1 MNESFVEKNDHL
13 YPSLQ
18 PKAGLTDWFHLL
30 TDPDE
35 KRLAQLMKF
44 GQLQTWPKIAM
55 IRNRLRI
62 ENSIRLGRRHVR
74 DSHKSTRQQNTSAID
89 RIKEQ
94 QHSSGDDA
102 ASGDE
107 GRAMDEFKFLSGRR
121 LSMPDNMGS
130 AAPLE
135 GRKVWKEEQRRLKF
149 LAQFTDT
156 SGLGTGTGQYA
167 SSSTGAHHTDD
178 YLSDDESELGL

>member
-1 MNESFVEKNDHL
+1 
-13 YPSLQ
+13 
-18 PKAGLTDWFHLL
+18 L

-74 DSHKSTRQQNTSAID
+74 DNLKSTRQQKTSAVD

-102 ASGDE
+102 VSGDE

-121 LSMPDNMGS
+121 LSMPDNIGS

-135 GRKVWKEEQRRLKF
+135 GKKAWTEEQRRLKF

-156 SGLGTGTGQYA
+156 SGLGMSNGQYA
-167 SSSTGAHHTDD
+167 SASTGAHQMDD
-178 YLSDDESELGL
+178 YLDDDESEYGL